1 MSRNDPSR
9 DRVKTLPE
17 WLQIIVTSEN
27 IMRKLIIQTSFFFLF
42 FFSFSFSPSL
52 VAATEVKKDQS
63 LSLCTARAAVQTTV
77 LRGYTR
83 ARWRRFLT
91 CEESGRCLEVRVEM
105 GDVIGSD
112 GLFARIDTTF
122 IDLELEANRA
132 AAARLENQMAYW
144 HREVK
149 RYRKLSGQKAV
160 SKTRVQELELKY
172 DQARLTLV
180 ELEVKA
186 ALLKERRRR
195 CQIKAPTGW
204 HLLERKIEPG
214 EWLTRGQIVGQVG
227 DYQTLLVPFSL
238 TMAQYEWLKRE
249 QDALLLVLPFPATGQ
264 PSLEVPAHLLHL
276 SPAFDQE
283 SRKIKVELEISA
295 GLPEMR
301 GGIMLE
307 LSINL
312 PEAGSVVEVPP
323 AAVVERYGAFWLVRE
338 NGEEVKIVKLG
349 QAANSDLR
357 VVGENVKS
365 GDSFRCR

>member
-1 MSRNDPSR
+1 
-9 DRVKTLPE
+9 
-17 WLQIIVTSEN
+17 
-27 IMRKLIIQTSFFFLF
+27 MRKLITLGFIFSVLFFAFLF
-42 FFSFSFSPSL
+42 FPSL
-52 VAATEVKKDQS
+52 VLATEVEKEQS
-63 LSLCTARAAVQTTV
+63 FSLCTARAAVQTTV

-91 CEESGRCLEVRVEM
+91 CEESGRCLEVRAEM
-105 GDVIGSD
+105 GDVIGLD

-122 IDLELEANRA
+122 IDLELEANHA
-132 AAARLENQMAYW
+132 AAARLENQMDYW

-160 SKTRVQELELKY
+160 SETRVQELELKY
-172 DQARLTLV
+172 DQARLTLA

-195 CQIKAPTGW
+195 CQIKAPAGW
-204 HLLERKIEPG
+204 HLLERKVEPG
-214 EWLTRGQIVGQVG
+214 EWLTMGRVVGQIG
-227 DYQTLLVPFSL
+227 DYRTLLVPFSL

-249 QDALLLVLPFPATGQ
+249 QEALTLVLPSRVSGQ
-264 PSLEVPAHLLHL
+264 PSLGVPVRLLHL
-276 SPAFDQE
+276 SPAFDQKT
-283 SRKIKVELEISA
+283 RKIKVELEISE

-301 GGIMLE
+301 GGIALE
-307 LSINL
+307 LPVKL
-312 PEAGSVVEVPP
+312 PEAGFVVEVPP

-349 QAANSDLR
+349 QVANGGFR

-365 GDSFRCR
+365 GDRFRCR